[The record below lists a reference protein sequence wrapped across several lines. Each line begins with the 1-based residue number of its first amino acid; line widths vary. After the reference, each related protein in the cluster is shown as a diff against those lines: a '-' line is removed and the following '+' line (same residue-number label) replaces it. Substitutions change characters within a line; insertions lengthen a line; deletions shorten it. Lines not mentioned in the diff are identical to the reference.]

1 MKRAAA
7 FLTAAVMLFSVNGTA
22 VPAFAAAEQQSA
34 DSEDGRITWTLD
46 SGTGVL
52 TVTGSGEMP
61 DYASPADA
69 PWHHER
75 ADITEIVVEA
85 GVTAVGQNAFADC
98 TKLTEAVLPDGLLRI
113 GESAFSRSRKLCT
126 VQLPDS
132 VTEIQDFAFYSCAL
146 PDVTLPSHLMT
157 VSAAAFENNHSL
169 QAYRIAGNSRF
180 RTEDGLLYSADFTE
194 LIAYPIGR
202 TETAVQIPDTV
213 TQIGGYAF
221 CHSTFLQSIVLPDG
235 LSDIGKAAFFHCTAL
250 EDIRFPDCAVT
261 VGWNALAS
269 APYLELIRDAE
280 GFAVTNSGLLLDTAP
295 LDGEVC
301 LPPSVRF
308 IGREAVKKLQCTS
321 LTVPDGCTVLPSA
334 FADMDSLAVL
344 SIGTD
349 CTVGAEAFEG
359 CDALETVTIGT
370 GTDIAEKAFRGC
382 CGLIYMTAAEDCK
395 IGSAAFDG
403 CTALWSAVMG
413 TGTAFEANAFR
424 GCTALTDLQYDRQ
437 VCGGSYT
444 DDPDGRYHMAE
455 SRLMLLDEGAVRAGT
470 LGITHGLMTDE
481 YRDILRPKEVYNNGY
496 HIRSKRLEKDYPD
509 TVQELTD
516 ADGNIYAAAGYED
529 SMQLIPY
536 DADKPAQ
543 LIENPGYRFGA
554 AAISEKNEL
563 FVYWC
568 FQIAKG
574 SNDDP
579 DDNAAELAALAA
591 RTENNVISKYDL
603 SGRLLGTCGFAVNDT
618 YSLTPLDTYNANLVV
633 KDGVAACLFCTGRI
647 RTHKEGTDRSYH
659 QCCTFI
665 AADTETMQPISVNYQ
680 DGLTMSYHTF
690 GVRMIPTEF
699 GLAAIGQNDGFR
711 GLSVCSWQIK
721 DQTVTPGYL
730 AVNGQ
735 YQMFRC
741 SGTAD
746 EATGDANSMYL
757 QIGGFAKSG
766 STYAAAG
773 KSQRFFSSAYYA
785 EQPERQTEYYDVFVS
800 LSDQTLYGDRPD
812 LAGEPRIDAKTGE
825 TADRHIIW
833 LTNGDAHESFGAV
846 KVLTLD
852 DGSYC
857 VMWERFADRI
867 FDSVRYVILDT
878 NGNLLRHETEIR
890 NARLSSTSV
899 PPVSKDGKLI
909 WAVTDEAADAFVWYT
924 VDLNAF
930 ADEETSVPTEIRSA
944 AEAYG
949 LFLSADST
957 EYGLC
962 GITQQWAFDSRT
974 NTLLITGH
982 YALSDSDAGWK
993 RYAAEAETLLIA
1005 EGITGLGKQTFS
1017 QCGQLRRVSLPD
1029 TLTEIGDDTF
1039 NECTNLTEIK
1049 LPEHLTKI
1057 GRCAFN
1063 QCAGLTAINLPDTL
1077 TEIGD
1082 DTFNECAS
1090 LTEIKLPE
1098 HLTKIGRCAFNQCAG
1113 LTAINLPDTL
1123 TEIGDYAFNECTNLT
1138 EIDLPERLEVI
1149 GCNAFRGCNLRSVI
1163 VPASVQHTGDYA
1175 FLNETDCMDEIRLLN
1190 PAVLIGQ
1197 NAFGWYGLGSLWQ
1210 DTKLTVD
1217 GYSGSAAQ
1225 KYTATLYPDVVFHAI
1240 KALPGDLNGDEKL
1253 SVSDA
1258 VLLSRLISEETA
1270 LKLSENAIQNAD
1282 FDKNGLIILTDLT
1295 GLLSKLTA

>member
-22 VPAFAAAEQQSA
+22 VPVFAAAELQSA
-34 DSEDGRITWTLD
+34 DSEEGQITWTLD
-46 SGTGVL
+46 DETGVL
-52 TVTGSGEMP
+52 TVTGTGEMP

-69 PWHHER
+69 PWHQER
-75 ADITEIVVEA
+75 GDITEIIVEA
-85 GVTAVGQNAFADC
+85 GVTAIGQNAFADC
-98 TKLTEAVLPDGLLRI
+98 TKLTEAVLPEGLLRI
-113 GESAFSRSRKLCT
+113 GESAFSRSQKLCT

-132 VTEIQDFAFYSCAL
+132 VTEILNFAFYSCAL
-146 PDVTLPSHLMT
+146 PDVTLPSHLET
-157 VSAAAFENNHSL
+157 VSAAAFENNQSL
-169 QAYRIAGNSRF
+169 QAYRITGNSRF
-180 RTEDGLLYSADFTE
+180 RTEDGLLFSSDFTE

-202 TETAVQIPDTV
+202 TETTFQIPDTV
-213 TQIGGYAF
+213 TQIGDYAF
-221 CHSTFLQSIVLPDG
+221 CHSTSLQSIILPDG
-235 LSDIGKAAFFHCTAL
+235 LSGIGRSAFFHCTAL
-250 EDIRFPDCAVT
+250 EDIRFPDRAVT

-269 APYLELIRDAE
+269 TPYLELIRDAD
-280 GFAVTNSGLLLDTAP
+280 GFAVTNSGLLLETAP

-308 IGREAVKKLQCTS
+308 IGREAVKMLQCTAIA
-321 LTVPDGCTVLPSA
+321 VPDGCTVLPSA

-344 SIGTD
+344 SIEND
-349 CTVGAEAFEG
+349 CTVGANAFERCDALLTVTAG
-359 CDALETVTIGT
+359 ENCKIGSAAFEECDALEAVTIGA

-382 CGLIYMTAAEDCK
+382 DKLIYMTAGETCR
-395 IGSAAFDG
+395 IGSAAFGG

-413 TGTAFEANAFR
+413 TGTFFEANAFR
-424 GCTALTDLQYDRQ
+424 GCTALKDLQYDRQ
-437 VCGGSYT
+437 VCGGSDT

-470 LGITHGLMTDE
+470 LGSTHGLMTDE
-481 YRDILRPKEVYNNGY
+481 YREILRPKEVYNNGY

-509 TVQELTD
+509 TVQEMTD

-529 SMQLIPY
+529 SMQLVPY
-536 DADKPAQ
+536 DADKPA
-543 LIENPGYRFGA
+543 LRIENPGYRFGA

-574 SNDDP
+574 SNNDE

-618 YSLTPLDTYNANLVV
+618 FSLTPLDTYNANLVV
-633 KDGVAACLFCTGRI
+633 KDGVAACLFCTGRT
-647 RTHKEGTDRSYH
+647 RAYLQPGYRSYH

-665 AADTETMQPISVNYQ
+665 AADAETMQPISVDYQ

-721 DQTVTPGYL
+721 DQTVTPDYL
-730 AVNGQ
+730 AANGQ

-746 EATGDANSMYL
+746 EAAGDGNSMYL

-773 KSQRFFSSAYYA
+773 KSQRYFSSAYYA
-785 EQPERQTEYYDVFVS
+785 DQPERQTEYYDVFVS
-800 LSDQTLYGDRPD
+800 LSDQTLFGDRPD
-812 LAGEPRIDAKTGE
+812 LAGEPRIDAETGE
-825 TADRHIIW
+825 TADRHVIW
-833 LTNGDAHESFGAV
+833 LTNGDACESFGAV

-857 VMWERFADRI
+857 VMWERFVDRI

-890 NARLSSTSV
+890 NARLSSTSI
-899 PPVSKDGKLI
+899 PPVSQDGKLI

-930 ADEETSVPTEIRSA
+930 ADEDTSVPAEIRSA
-944 AEAYG
+944 AEAFG
-949 LFLSADST
+949 LSLSADST

-962 GITQQWAFDSRT
+962 GITQQWAFDSQT
-974 NTLLITGH
+974 NTLLITGCRT
-982 YALSDSDAGWK
+982 LSDAYAGWQ

-1005 EGITGLGKQTFS
+1005 EGITGLGKHIFS
-1017 QCGQLRRVSLPD
+1017 YCGQLRRIS
-1029 TLTEIGDDTF
+1029 
-1039 NECTNLTEIK
+1039 
-1049 LPEHLTKI
+1049 
-1057 GRCAFN
+1057 
-1063 QCAGLTAINLPDTL
+1063 
-1077 TEIGD
+1077 
-1082 DTFNECAS
+1082 
-1090 LTEIKLPE
+1090 
-1098 HLTKIGRCAFNQCAG
+1098 
-1113 LTAINLPDTL
+1113 LPDTL

-1138 EIDLPERLEVI
+1138 EINLPERLEII
-1149 GCNAFRGCNLRSVI
+1149 GSNAFRGCNLRSVI
-1163 VPASVQHTGDYA
+1163 VPSSVQSIGDYA

-1197 NAFGWYGLGSLWQ
+1197 NAIGWYGLGVLWQ
-1210 DTKLTVD
+1210 DMTLTVD
-1217 GYSGSAAQ
+1217 GYTGSTAQ
-1225 KYTATLYPDVVFHAI
+1225 KYKATLFPDVVFHAI
-1240 KALPGDLNGDEKL
+1240 KALPGDLNEDEDL

-1270 LKLSENAIQNAD
+1270 LRLSENAVQNAD
-1282 FDKNGLIILTDLT
+1282 FDKNGSIILTDLT
-1295 GLLSKLTA
+1295 GLLAKLTA